1 MFSRSTALLRSSL
14 RTASPLT
21 NRTFASTTLLRN
33 STANASQST
42 HDAEQAR
49 DQGEQKIY
57 DKLKTKFT
65 PKTLD
70 VMDVSGKCGLRS
82 LGDQASSISLTNG
95 LLAIGSFFVLRFT
108 RTGGCGSFYAIHIS
122 SPLFKGLTTIKQHRL
137 VNECLKEEVKDIHGL
152 QVSTVRWNYATSYP
166 HDADFRNPWNYPA
179 QDCARRVMK
188 LWLRIRDDDME
199 SFFHR

>member
-1 MFSRSTALLRSSL
+1 MFSRSTNLLRSSL
-14 RTASPLT
+14 RTTTPLA

-70 VMDVSGKCGLRS
+70 VMDVSGSFMVDVKISSS
-82 LGDQASSISLTNG
+82 LADKWLPYHW
-95 LLAIGSFFVLRFT
+95 LVLRT
-108 RTGGCGSFYAIHIS
+108 R
-122 SPLFKGLTTIKQHRL
+122 LW
-137 VNECLKEEVKDIHGL
+137 
-152 QVSTVRWNYATSYP
+152 VR
-166 HDADFRNPWNYPA
+166 
-179 QDCARRVMK
+179 
-188 LWLRIRDDDME
+188 
-199 SFFHR
+199 